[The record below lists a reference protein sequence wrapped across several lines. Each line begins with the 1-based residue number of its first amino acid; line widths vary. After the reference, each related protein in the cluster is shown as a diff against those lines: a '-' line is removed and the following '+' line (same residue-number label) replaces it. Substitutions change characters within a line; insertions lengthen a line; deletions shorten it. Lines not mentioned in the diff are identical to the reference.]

1 MLTLEQCAALEQ
13 KARNCRDNA
22 RAEMLVVEAFMPEYR
37 KGLSGHPEACK
48 ATHDRS
54 MELYDFAI
62 RGDHRARDFLRDAE
76 LFEAAAA
83 LGRASLAHPSQHLG
97 TENG

>member
-1 MLTLEQCAALEQ
+1 MKTDLVMEKVMLTEEQCAELEA

-22 RAEMLVVEAFMPEYR
+22 RAEMLVVEAFKPEYMR
-37 KGLSGHPEACK
+37 GIAGEPTACK
-48 ATHDRS
+48 ETHDRS

-62 RGDHRARDFLRDAE
+62 KGRHRADSFIRDAE

-83 LGRASLAHPSQHLG
+83 MGRAQRS
-97 TENG
+97 